1 MEQIN
6 IGITREKKEDLRVQ
20 IQIVESEIKQLKENG
35 DKYGHLPEKQR
46 VLDYLK
52 NEWQKLD
59 NNLGQ
64 TYSDVVRQSTQ
75 EINEEI
81 KNQKEMTHNDVSI
94 NEEWAID
101 SHYKQI
107 ASIEME
113 LTKTNIKLN
122 KELDPFQ
129 QVKLQ
134 EKIDRLQ
141 KELDNLKKYTKSDII
156 MFAKSRKAAYLNAK
170 QRYRKLSAME
180 KLRIKMSGKEIT
192 WDKIKDD
199 NNVTEFDLD
208 SMYHS
213 RSR

>member
-6 IGITREKKEDLRVQ
+6 IGIAREKKEDLRVQ

-35 DKYGHLPEKQR
+35 DKYGRLPERQR

-81 KNQKEMTHNDVSI
+81 KNQKEITHNDVSI

-113 LTKTNIKLN
+113 LTKTNIKFN

-129 QVKLQ
+129 QVKLYYINS
-134 EKIDRLQ
+134 K
-141 KELDNLKKYTKSDII
+141 KEINLKKKSSFLTIFTII
-156 MFAKSRKAAYLNAK
+156 GTPTIYLYFFDHIVT
-170 QRYRKLSAME
+170 YRTFF
-180 KLRIKMSGKEIT
+180 IIFT
-192 WDKIKDD
+192 
-199 NNVTEFDLD
+199 
-208 SMYHS
+208 MY
-213 RSR
+213 